1 MSERRF
7 IPPHGNY
14 RELLSY
20 RKAEVVYDLTVGFCR
35 RFLRQGDRT
44 TGQMVQAARSGKG
57 NVRETRSNHLKASPD
72 TTYKTYRTYPLP
84 PAPPCR
90 KPPRPLR
97 YSLGM
102 EEPPFAFAEP
112 DYPLGPLTRYRVGGP
127 ARWALLPRTM
137 EEARAAYAWMAAQ
150 RTGGAPMRRLVLGG
164 GSNVLI
170 SDRGIDG
177 AVLVTTALDG
187 IEALGNDRYRVECGA
202 ELGDLVQDVMLPN
215 NYDGVGGLTGIPG
228 TVGGAIYMN
237 AGTVNGTTCQWLE
250 SVEVAGDGGSRT
262 VTMDA
267 SCYGYR
273 GQSFCPPGSLILQ
286 GVFRFRAAKADQRAV
301 YEHYM
306 QRRREKQP
314 QGYCCGS
321 VFKNPP
327 GDHAGRLLEACGLKG
342 TRRGGAVISPVHA
355 NFIMNEG
362 GAAFDDILG
371 LIRLCQTT
379 VKQQCGVDLECEVIV
394 LD

>member
-1 MSERRF
+1 
-7 IPPHGNY
+7 
-14 RELLSY
+14 
-20 RKAEVVYDLTVGFCR
+20 
-35 RFLRQGDRT
+35 
-44 TGQMVQAARSGKG
+44 
-57 NVRETRSNHLKASPD
+57 
-72 TTYKTYRTYPLP
+72 
-84 PAPPCR
+84 
-90 KPPRPLR
+90 
-97 YSLGM
+97 
-102 EEPPFAFAEP
+102 
-112 DYPLGPLTRYRVGGP
+112 
-127 ARWALLPRTM
+127 
-137 EEARAAYAWMAAQ
+137 
-150 RTGGAPMRRLVLGG
+150 
-164 GSNVLI
+164 
-170 SDRGIDG
+170 
-177 AVLVTTALDG
+177 
-187 IEALGNDRYRVECGA
+187 
-202 ELGDLVQDVMLPN
+202 MLPN